1 MQEGSRHIMRFGK
14 SALVALLGFSLLWLG
29 GCSIF
34 SAQPVGAE
42 SGKSTAQAQKSGK
55 GGATAP
61 AAIGRYYDFDDIQV
75 PNALKLDKKRS
86 LIFRAGKFKAG
97 VLVFTDNLE
106 VQSLINFFIDSMQKD
121 NWVLAGLL
129 QVSPGGAVL
138 RQKGQDRGDQHHGG
152 HLQHRGHH
160 LGGPTVD

>member
-1 MQEGSRHIMRFGK
+1 MKFSKFTLATIL
-14 SALVALLGFSLLWLG
+14 ALSLGLAA

-42 SGKSTAQAQKSGK
+42 KTQDGKAGK
-55 GGATAP
+55 AKPAGAP
-61 AAIGRYYDFDDIQV
+61 ASIGRYYDFDDIQV

-121 NWVLAGLL
+121 NWILQGSYKYPRVVLFFAKKGKT
-129 QVSPGGAVL
+129 AVINIL
-138 RQKGQDRGDQHHGG
+138 EDTFSTEVTIWVA
-152 HLQHRGHH
+152 
-160 LGGPTVD
+160 PTVE

>member
-1 MQEGSRHIMRFGK
+1 MRIGK
-14 SALVALLGFSLLWLG
+14 IALVAVLGYSLLWLG

-42 SGKSTAQAQKSGK
+42 SGAAGTQATQDGK
-55 GGATAP
+55 GSTAP

-75 PNALKLDKKRS
+75 PNALKLDKKHS

-97 VLVFTDNLE
+97 VLAFTGNVE

-121 NWVLAGLL
+121 NWVLQGSYKYPR
-129 QVSPGGAVL
+129 VVL
-138 RQKGQDRGDQHHGG
+138 FFAKKGKTAIINIVEDTFSTSISIWVA
-152 HLQHRGHH
+152 
-160 LGGPTVD
+160 PTVE

>member
-1 MQEGSRHIMRFGK
+1 MRFGK
-14 SALVALLGFSLLWLG
+14 GILVALLGLSLLGLG

-34 SAQPVGAE
+34 SAKPVGAE
-42 SGKSTAQAQKSGK
+42 SEKTSVQAPAGGK
-55 GGATAP
+55 GAAVAP

-121 NWVLAGLL
+121 NWVLQGSYKYPRVVLFFAKKGKT
-129 QVSPGGAVL
+129 AVVNIME
-138 RQKGQDRGDQHHGG
+138 DTFSTEVTIWVA
-152 HLQHRGHH
+152 
-160 LGGPTVD
+160 PTVD

>member
-1 MQEGSRHIMRFGK
+1 MKFLKLTLASVLTL
-14 SALVALLGFSLLWLG
+14 SLGLAA

-42 SGKSTAQAQKSGK
+42 K
-55 GGATAP
+55 AP
-61 AAIGRYYDFDDIQV
+61 AAQGAPAKTGDAAAAATKTRMAPAAVGRYYDFDDIQV

-106 VQSLINFFIDSMQKD
+106 VQSLINFFIDSMQRD
-121 NWVLAGLL
+121 NWVLQGSYKYPRVVLFFAKKGKT
-129 QVSPGGAVL
+129 AVI
-138 RQKGQDRGDQHHGG
+138 HIEESTFSTEVTIWVA
-152 HLQHRGHH
+152 
-160 LGGPTVD
+160 PAVD

>member
-1 MQEGSRHIMRFGK
+1 MRITK
-14 SALVALLGFSLLWLG
+14 ITLVSILAIGLGLAA

-42 SGKSTAQAQKSGK
+42 KGQAVTAK
-55 GGATAP
+55 ATGAP

-121 NWVLAGLL
+121 NWVLQGSYKYPRVVLFFAKKGKT
-129 QVSPGGAVL
+129 AVINIIE
-138 RQKGQDRGDQHHGG
+138 DTFSTEVTIWVA
-152 HLQHRGHH
+152 
-160 LGGPTVD
+160 PTLD

>member
-1 MQEGSRHIMRFGK
+1 MRSPK
-14 SALVALLGFSLLWLG
+14 IVLVALLGLSLLGSG

-34 SAQPVGAE
+34 TAQPVGAE
-42 SGKSTAQAQKSGK
+42 SAQSGGQAQSTAK
-55 GGATAP
+55 GGGTAP
-61 AAIGRYYDFDDIQV
+61 QAIGRYYDFDDIQV

-121 NWVLAGLL
+121 NWVLQGSYKYPRVVLFFAKKGKT
-129 QVSPGGAVL
+129 AVVNIVE
-138 RQKGQDRGDQHHGG
+138 DTFSTEVTIWVA
-152 HLQHRGHH
+152 
-160 LGGPTVD
+160 PTVE